1 MFIKIELLS
10 CIEKIQ
16 LEVKCENK
24 SKKNLINLK
33 DSISINL
40 KPFNPFTKED
50 KIFFDMKLEEKQS
63 LSEISIGYFKNNEIS
78 LKIRFLEV
86 ILNEN
91 IFRPYKF
98 EDIFSLVEMFQYN
111 FFDENFNYIFKNIN
125 KFVLVLKD
133 EGTLKSTKSKL
144 IDLYDNIMKVKD
156 LNIIH
161 EEI

>member
-1 MFIKIELLS
+1 
-10 CIEKIQ
+10 
-16 LEVKCENK
+16 V
-24 SKKNLINLK
+24 
-33 DSISINL
+33 
-40 KPFNPFTKED
+40 
-50 KIFFDMKLEEKQS
+50 
-63 LSEISIGYFKNNEIS
+63 EI
-78 LKIRFLEV
+78 
-86 ILNEN
+86 
-91 IFRPYKF
+91 
-98 EDIFSLVEMFQYN
+98 FQYN

>member
-1 MFIKIELLS
+1 MKIN
-10 CIEKIQ
+10 Q
-16 LEVKCENK
+16 
-24 SKKNLINLK
+24 
-33 DSISINL
+33 
-40 KPFNPFTKED
+40 

-63 LSEISIGYFKNNEIS
+63 LLEILIGYFKNKENS
-78 LKIRFLEV
+78 LKIRFLEA

-98 EDIFSLVEMFQYN
+98 KDIFSLVEMFQYN

>member
-1 MFIKIELLS
+1 
-10 CIEKIQ
+10 
-16 LEVKCENK
+16 
-24 SKKNLINLK
+24 
-33 DSISINL
+33 
-40 KPFNPFTKED
+40 
-50 KIFFDMKLEEKQS
+50 MKLEEKQS
-63 LSEISIGYFKNNEIS
+63 LLEILIVYFKNKENS
-78 LKIRFLEV
+78 LKIRFLEAF
-86 ILNEN
+86 LNEN

-111 FFDENFNYIFKNIN
+111 FFDENYNVIFKNIN

-161 EEI
+161 KEIQVFLFLHVVKNQEKEKVLCIFSKNPENTIFPLNSSTPF

>member
-33 DSISINL
+33 DSISISL
-40 KPFNPFTKED
+40 KQFTEED

-63 LSEISIGYFKNNEIS
+63 LLEILIGYFKNNENS
-78 LKIRFLEV
+78 LKIRFLEA
-86 ILNEN
+86 ILKEN
-91 IFRPYKF
+91 IFRKYKF
-98 EDIFSLVEMFQYN
+98 EDIFSLVEMFQNN
-111 FFDENFNYIFKNIN
+111 FFDENFNVIFKNIN
-125 KFVLVLKD
+125 KFVLDLKD
-133 EGTLKSTKSKL
+133 DGTLKSIKSKL
-144 IDLYDNIMKVKD
+144 TYLYDNIMKVKD

>member
-1 MFIKIELLS
+1 
-10 CIEKIQ
+10 
-16 LEVKCENK
+16 
-24 SKKNLINLK
+24 
-33 DSISINL
+33 
-40 KPFNPFTKED
+40 
-50 KIFFDMKLEEKQS
+50 MKLEEKQS
-63 LSEISIGYFKNNEIS
+63 LLEILIGYFKNKENS
-78 LKIRFLEV
+78 LKIRFLEA

-98 EDIFSLVEMFQYN
+98 KDIFSLVEMFQYN

-125 KFVLVLKD
+125 KFVLDLKD

-161 EEI
+161 GEILGIYILLFSKKSRKRKSFMYLFKKSRK

>member
-1 MFIKIELLS
+1 M
-10 CIEKIQ
+10 
-16 LEVKCENK
+16 
-24 SKKNLINLK
+24 
-33 DSISINL
+33 
-40 KPFNPFTKED
+40 
-50 KIFFDMKLEEKQS
+50 
-63 LSEISIGYFKNNEIS
+63 
-78 LKIRFLEV
+78 KIRFLEAF
-86 ILNEN
+86 LNEN

-125 KFVLVLKD
+125 KFVLDLKD
-133 EGTLKSTKSKL
+133 DGTLKSIKSKL

>member
-33 DSISINL
+33 
-40 KPFNPFTKED
+40 PFNPFTKED

-63 LSEISIGYFKNNEIS
+63 LLEILIGYFKNNENS
-78 LKIRFLEV
+78 LKIRFLEA

-91 IFRPYKF
+91 IFRKYKF

-111 FFDENFNYIFKNIN
+111 FFDENFNVIFKNIN